1 MQETE
6 KGSESETLMGKKYAR
21 NRKKF
26 LNPKHGW
33 ARNMKETKK
42 IQNPKH
48 EWARNMKETEFFQNP
63 KHGWARNIK
72 ETERKCSES

>member
-33 ARNMKETKK
+33 ARNMKET
-42 IQNPKH
+42 
-48 EWARNMKETEFFQNP
+48 EFF
-63 KHGWARNIK
+63 
-72 ETERKCSES
+72 SES